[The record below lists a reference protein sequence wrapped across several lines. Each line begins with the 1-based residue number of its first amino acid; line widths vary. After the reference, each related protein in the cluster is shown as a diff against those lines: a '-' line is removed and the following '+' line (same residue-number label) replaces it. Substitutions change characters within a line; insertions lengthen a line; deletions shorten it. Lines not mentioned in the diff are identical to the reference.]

1 MKDKFNYTARET
13 IHYICPCCAAEWQ
26 TNKLEY
32 CPNCEVK
39 MLYSAGEG
47 YHDVEEFYKEDD
59 SAGEEVWNK
68 EAIEL
73 VRRHIPNNALAKDY
87 ILELLTRQPVSEGEI
102 TARELNSPSILA
114 ERAGKFAIWLDENR
128 WFNYKNGKWHYTF
141 EHGTAISMESYEKN
155 YTKTHTELY
164 KLFLKELLNR

>member
-59 SAGEEVWNK
+59 SAGEEVWISVNDRLPRK
-68 EAIEL
+68 GTYVL
-73 VRRHIPNNALAKDY
+73 VYIPGKV
-87 ILELLTRQPVSEGEI
+87 LEKACIGEHDVWI
-102 TARELNSPSILA
+102 FSDSI
-114 ERAGKFAIWLDENR
+114 
-128 WFNYKNGKWHYTF
+128 
-141 EHGTAISMESYEKN
+141 ISYS
-155 YTKTHTELY
+155 YTKQITHWTYLPSPP
-164 KLFLKELLNR
+164 NR

>member
-1 MKDKFNYTARET
+1 MKDKIIEVFKRR
-13 IHYICPCCAAEWQ
+13 IHATKFHMMTMDSILDQKDRLAED
-26 TNKLEY
+26 LADIAIAH
-32 CPNCEVK
+32 
-39 MLYSAGEG
+39 LY
-47 YHDVEEFYKEDD
+47 